1 MLRKNPAIM
10 CVATVVLCVAAIA
23 LAKAVRIEL
32 MPYPEEAPAEP
43 GASGY
48 AVLNYTNSA
57 DKTVVEVNCRGLTA
71 ETEYKVC
78 LEKDEDFYEIGS
90 FTTRRDGSGN
100 LHVEI
105 ETDASADVPVAVK
118 NAESDT
124 TVLLGPQE

>member
-32 MPYPEEAPAEP
+32 KPYPEEAPAEP
-43 GASGY
+43 GASGH
-48 AVLNYTNSA
+48 AVINYVKGA
-57 DKTVVEVNCRGLTA
+57 DKTIVEVNCRGLMA
-71 ETEYKVC
+71 ETEYKVY
-78 LEKDEDFYEIGS
+78 LEKDEEFYEIGS
-90 FTTRRDGSGN
+90 FTTRGNGSGN

-105 ETDASADVPVAVK
+105 ETDASADVPVAVN
-118 NAESDT
+118 NAETDT